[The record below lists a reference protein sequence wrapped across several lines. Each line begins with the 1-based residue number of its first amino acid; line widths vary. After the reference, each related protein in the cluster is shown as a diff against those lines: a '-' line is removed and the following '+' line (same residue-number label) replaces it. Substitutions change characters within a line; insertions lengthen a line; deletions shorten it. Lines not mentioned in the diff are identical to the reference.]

1 MTIAHGCGTARVLK
15 PSRSGFVCS
24 VPFVTWSEDGK
35 SNYGRARKE
44 SRSGSLRTADYLSR
58 RLGFRLVEPPA
69 RREAAAAWRPNSAAE
84 IFGYARAPFREPVQ
98 ARHYHRDFAALRQRD
113 RQSPAFLPHAFHA
126 WSRPASRHEFRPA

>member
-1 MTIAHGCGTARVLK
+1 MTATAGGSSPSAARLYKAGINFRWVRSPVAPKMTIAHGCGTARVLK

-58 RLGFRLVEPPA
+58 RLGFRLVEPTA

-84 IFGYARAPFREPVQ
+84 IFG
-98 ARHYHRDFAALRQRD
+98 
-113 RQSPAFLPHAFHA
+113 
-126 WSRPASRHEFRPA
+126 